1 MDTVARVEELAAERG
16 ISMNRL
22 SEICDVPYSTIINTK
37 KRGGQLQ
44 VATIERICIG
54 LEIKLSVFFAKD
66 DPPLLLFSDN
76 ASAVEL
82 PLFYLIPGRFSIHP
96 APCPET

>member
-16 ISMNRL
+16 ISMHRL

-66 DPPLLLFSDN
+66 DPDEKGSVPQ
-76 ASAVEL
+76 
-82 PLFYLIPGRFSIHP
+82 GSILNP
-96 APCPET
+96 SSCRLTKKRP